1 MMIGV
6 LWQFHGSFLEVSWN
20 CPYLACMRF
29 CFGAGV
35 AGKVVSSTCTFG
47 RQAFEP
53 IAPEFL
59 TCTTSALLG
68 ERIGWRGHVAAAS
81 QTRLL
86 ISGSVLT
93 SRVSK
98 AGGAEMAPEGI
109 WHSGWPR
116 ARAWQNAIGRR
127 SIRENWQIDMS
138 ESRLIPVNHSLT
150 LV

>member
-1 MMIGV
+1 MVPVFWKFPGTVPIW
-6 LWQFHGSFLEVSWN
+6 LL
-20 CPYLACMRF
+20 CPMDLYL
-29 CFGAGV
+29 GAG
-35 AGKVVSSTCTFG
+35 AASEVVSSTCTFG

-68 ERIGWRGHVAAAS
+68 ERIGWRGHDAAAS

-116 ARAWQNAIGRR
+116 ARAWQNAMSRPLTNPALYFHLQLPRVTFLR
-127 SIRENWQIDMS
+127 SWVDGG
-138 ESRLIPVNHSLT
+138 
-150 LV
+150 

>member
-1 MMIGV
+1 M
-6 LWQFHGSFLEVSWN
+6 
-20 CPYLACMRF
+20 LAF
-29 CFGAGV
+29 WKFPGTVPIWLLCFGAGA
-35 AGKVVSSTCTFG
+35 AGEVVSSTCTFG

-68 ERIGWRGHVAAAS
+68 ERIGWRGHDAAAS

-116 ARAWQNAIGRR
+116 ARAWHNAY
-127 SIRENWQIDMS
+127 
-138 ESRLIPVNHSLT
+138 ESASDEFRVYFHLQLPRVTFFEELG
-150 LV
+150 